1 MTHYI
6 QKEKFDIT
14 QLDGEWIILNAND
27 FTVTKLNEMGGYCW
41 SLLKE
46 KQSVASIV
54 QSIKEDCDNEHSVES
69 SDIEHFLKELIE
81 CGLVVHEV

>member
-6 QKEKFDIT
+6 QKESFDTT
-14 QLDGEWIILNAND
+14 QLDGEWIILDAEH

-46 KQSVASIV
+46 KQTVDSII
-54 QSIKEDCDNEHSVES
+54 QSIKAENQVDQSIDAE
-69 SDIEHFLKELIE
+69 DIEKFLKELIE
-81 CGLVVHEV
+81 YGLVIHAV